1 MGRPYHLTL
10 WKGRAFEHF
19 DFKKLLLIA
28 DWTGLCWS
36 AFLLPV
42 YFYNRKSV
50 NFGLNLDF
58 LDFVIS
64 FLLALSPWSSIKIS
78 FQPTLQPFLVISQ
91 SSPETGLKL
100 PSNHLWKNSIRTMG
114 NRALGDS
121 LHTMACFSTEIG
133 REIVAFPLEDCIH
146 IMVDIAQ
153 VVYDSLATRSS
164 HRCNIM
170 SYFLTT
176 FSSSHK
182 ISVICLKNSKGKLYY
197 LI

>member
-1 MGRPYHLTL
+1 
-10 WKGRAFEHF
+10 
-19 DFKKLLLIA
+19 
-28 DWTGLCWS
+28 
-36 AFLLPV
+36 
-42 YFYNRKSV
+42 
-50 NFGLNLDF
+50 
-58 LDFVIS
+58 
-64 FLLALSPWSSIKIS
+64 
-78 FQPTLQPFLVISQ
+78 
-91 SSPETGLKL
+91 
-100 PSNHLWKNSIRTMG
+100 MG

-121 LHTMACFSTEIG
+121 LYTMACFSTEIG
-133 REIVAFPLEDCIH
+133 REIVAFPLEDYIH

-170 SYFLTT
+170 GYFLTT